1 MTLPSKIKKAI
12 HRKKAIRISLFLL
25 TVLLMTVAIIILENS
40 DFNLFENNITYKYL
54 IYIVLLVSSFFITK
68 AYLVFTD
75 TNYCGEVKKVN
86 IKSVVDSKSSA
97 KPTWEQLYR
106 KNEIYITIED
116 ETGRIFRKKAC
127 EFPSSLSTNL
137 EMYKV
142 GDKVLH
148 LHGTD
153 ITIVLPTATDKHCRC
168 AMCGWSNDKSNDN
181 CSHCGFPLIKSI

>member
-40 DFNLFENNITYKYL
+40 DFNLFENNIAYKYL

-86 IKSVVDSKSSA
+86 IKSVSLLSSV
-97 KPTWEQLYR
+97 KY
-106 KNEIYITIED
+106 
-116 ETGRIFRKKAC
+116 AC
-127 EFPSSLSTNL
+127 SSNASRHANKLSAIIAYLTAASSLAIERSSW
-137 EMYKV
+137 EY
-142 GDKVLH
+142 
-148 LHGTD
+148 
-153 ITIVLPTATDKHCRC
+153 R
-168 AMCGWSNDKSNDN
+168 
-181 CSHCGFPLIKSI
+181 